1 MTTQRPVVGGL
12 GTTLPELQAEMFRV
26 LTSQRKSAMRIRL
39 AHRAVRLW
47 GKVVSSI
54 FVVALVGAVTVCPLC
69 SAGDKPTQL
78 AAVDYLSQIK
88 PVFRQHC
95 YSCHGLRSQ
104 KGGLR
109 VDTVAHLLKG
119 GSRGPAIVPGK
130 SQASLLLRVL
140 RGQEED
146 PPRMPLGKEPLSAE
160 QIALIARW
168 IDQGAPFPKDETPDD
183 GRSHWAFRPPVRPPI
198 PSVRNPLWVRNPID
212 AFILAR
218 LEAEG
223 ISPSPPADKVTLIR
237 RVYLDLIGLPP
248 SPAEVDAF
256 VADNR
261 PDAYEQLVERL
272 LSSPHYGERW
282 ARHWLDVARYADT
295 HGYTIDGPREMW
307 KYRDWVIE
315 AFNRDMPYDQFLTEQ
330 MAGDLLPDAT
340 VEQKIATGF
349 HRNTMINQEGGI
361 DPEQFRVEAVA
372 DRIHTIG
379 VGILGLTLNC
389 ARCHDHK
396 YDPISQ
402 REYFQLFAFFNN
414 QDEPTITLAEPELV
428 AKQQAIQAKLR
439 EAVQQA
445 EAAQKAWLK
454 RLSDSEREK
463 LPRHIQVI
471 LNLGFEQRDRR
482 QKETLLQFVR
492 DRDEAFYRALATLA
506 ELEAQMPKLP
516 TAMILQERK
525 TPRET
530 RIHIQG
536 DFTRPGERVEPGV
549 PKVLNPLPDS
559 PRLRAGKPNRL
570 DFAAWLVAPDNPL
583 TARVMVNRI
592 WQHYFGKGLVETE
605 NDFGLQG
612 SPPSHPELLDWLAV
626 EFRESGWRLKHLH
639 RLIVTSATYR
649 QSSQARPE
657 LAEKD
662 PNNRLLARQN
672 RLRLEAEYIRDS
684 ALAVSGKL
692 ERRIGGPS
700 VYPPQPDGVYSF
712 TQVPRQWP
720 TSSGPDRFRRGLYT
734 WLQRSAPYPALIVF
748 DAPDG
753 TSSCTRRVRSNT
765 PLQALTLLNDPAYF
779 ELAQAFGE
787 RIVREAPAEDD
798 KRIAYAFRLA
808 LCRSPSDAEMRLL
821 RDFVGKQRAALR
833 NQVQEIRRLAPHAP
847 AELALDQAVFT
858 LLGRALMNLD
868 EFITRE

>member
-1 MTTQRPVVGGL
+1 VN
-12 GTTLPELQAEMFRV
+12 
-26 LTSQRKSAMRIRL
+26 
-39 AHRAVRLW
+39 
-47 GKVVSSI
+47 
-54 FVVALVGAVTVCPLC
+54 
-69 SAGDKPTQL
+69 AGH
-78 AAVDYLSQIK
+78 A
-88 PVFRQHC
+88 
-95 YSCHGLRSQ
+95 
-104 KGGLR
+104 
-109 VDTVAHLLKG
+109 
-119 GSRGPAIVPGK
+119 
-130 SQASLLLRVL
+130 
-140 RGQEED
+140 
-146 PPRMPLGKEPLSAE
+146 
-160 QIALIARW
+160 
-168 IDQGAPFPKDETPDD
+168 
-183 GRSHWAFRPPVRPPI
+183 
-198 PSVRNPLWVRNPID
+198 
-212 AFILAR
+212 
-218 LEAEG
+218 
-223 ISPSPPADKVTLIR
+223 
-237 RVYLDLIGLPP
+237 
-248 SPAEVDAF
+248 
-256 VADNR
+256 
-261 PDAYEQLVERL
+261 
-272 LSSPHYGERW
+272 
-282 ARHWLDVARYADT
+282 HWLDVARYADT

-549 PKVLNPLPDS
+549 PLVLNPLPDS

-583 TARVMVNRI
+583 TAR
-592 WQHYFGKGLVETE
+592 G
-605 NDFGLQG
+605 
-612 SPPSHPELLDWLAV
+612 
-626 EFRESGWRLKHLH
+626 
-639 RLIVTSATYR
+639 
-649 QSSQARPE
+649 
-657 LAEKD
+657 
-662 PNNRLLARQN
+662 
-672 RLRLEAEYIRDS
+672 
-684 ALAVSGKL
+684 
-692 ERRIGGPS
+692 
-700 VYPPQPDGVYSF
+700 DG
-712 TQVPRQWP
+712 
-720 TSSGPDRFRRGLYT
+720 
-734 WLQRSAPYPALIVF
+734 
-748 DAPDG
+748 
-753 TSSCTRRVRSNT
+753 
-765 PLQALTLLNDPAYF
+765 
-779 ELAQAFGE
+779 
-787 RIVREAPAEDD
+787 
-798 KRIAYAFRLA
+798 
-808 LCRSPSDAEMRLL
+808 
-821 RDFVGKQRAALR
+821 
-833 NQVQEIRRLAPHAP
+833 
-847 AELALDQAVFT
+847 
-858 LLGRALMNLD
+858 
-868 EFITRE
+868 